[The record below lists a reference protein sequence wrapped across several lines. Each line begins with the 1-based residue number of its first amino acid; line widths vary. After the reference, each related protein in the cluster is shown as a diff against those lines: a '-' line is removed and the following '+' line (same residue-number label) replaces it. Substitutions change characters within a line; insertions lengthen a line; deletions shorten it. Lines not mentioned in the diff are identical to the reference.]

1 MKLNSYVLLIMVALM
16 PLWGLAQ
23 TGEVEL
29 AEQYYKEGEY
39 QNALN
44 LYSKL
49 QKKDPS
55 VRLFNQRIASC
66 YGNLERYQE
75 GIDFLSKA
83 MRKNSSDR
91 ILPFMKADL
100 MRLNGDLDGAEA
112 LENKVIMNDLRTE
125 AEFME
130 TGGYNY
136 KKGRQDLAL
145 NVYLQARKILRD
157 KYAFASEIAN
167 LYGLAGEYTAATQ
180 EYLIMLE
187 KRLER
192 VDNIKLNILNLVDS
206 ESQEEIEAAL
216 LAEVQK
222 NSRDKSLRGLI
233 YEFYVLTE
241 NFYEAFIQVKSIDRL
256 GTTQG
261 SLVYNFAM
269 TMRNNKEY
277 RMSNKALDYIIE
289 EYGAT
294 GYGDKAYQ
302 EKTVN
307 TELQAFETLP
317 LDTNLIRDAVNAYE
331 DLLTNRGRYPQY
343 FDAMYR
349 KANLQAF
356 YLFDLPGAQEEL
368 DRILNLGIP
377 PQSSAKANLLY
388 GDVLLMQK
396 EYNKAKLRY
405 NMVAEAFKDGQI
417 GAMAKFKQGRLSY
430 FKGDFEYSKAR
441 LQTIKDNTSNDI
453 SNDAIQLFLV
463 IQDNVGLDT
472 TTTALERFAQAQ
484 LMVFQRDF
492 DPAVTLLDSILYA
505 FPNHTLTD
513 DILWEKATIYE
524 QKDDV
529 EKTLQYLDKVIAEFP
544 TDIHGDDALYKKAQ
558 IYDYTL
564 NDKEEAMKLYID
576 FLRNYTGSLFIVA
589 VRKRIRELRNEKI

>member
-1 MKLNSYVLLIMVALM
+1 MLLALL
-16 PLWGLAQ
+16 PVWLLAQ

-29 AEQYYKEGEY
+29 AEQYYKDGEF

-55 VRLFNQRIASC
+55 IRLFNQRIASC
-66 YGNLERYQE
+66 YGELEQYEE

-83 MRKNSSDR
+83 MRKTPDDHV
-91 ILPFMKADL
+91 LPFMKADL
-100 MRLNGDLDGAEA
+100 MRFSGDADGAKA
-112 LENKVIMNDLRTE
+112 LENKVIVNDLSTE

-130 TGGYNY
+130 AGGYNY
-136 KKGRQDLAL
+136 QRGRQDLAL
-145 NVYLQARKILRD
+145 ETYVQARKTMRD
-157 KYAFASEIAN
+157 KYAFSGEIAN
-167 LYGLAGEYTAATQ
+167 LYGQAGEYALATQ
-180 EYLIMLE
+180 EYLVMLE

-192 VDNIKLNILNLVDS
+192 VETIKINVLNLVNDDS
-206 ESQEEIEAAL
+206 KEKIETVL
-216 LAEVQK
+216 LEEVQK
-222 NSRDKSLRGLI
+222 NSRDRELRGLI

-256 GTTQG
+256 NNNQG
-261 SLVYNFAM
+261 ALVYNFAM
-269 TMRNNKEY
+269 TLRNNKEY
-277 RMSNKALDYIIE
+277 RLSNKALDYIIE
-289 EYGAT
+289 NYENT
-294 GYGDKAYQ
+294 SYGDKAYQ

-307 TELQAFETLP
+307 TELVAFETLP
-317 LDTNLIRDAVNAYE
+317 LDTNLIRDAVNSYE
-331 DLLTNRGRYPQY
+331 DLLTKRGRFPQY
-343 FDAMYR
+343 FEAMYR

-356 YLFDLPGAQEEL
+356 YLFDLEGATAEL
-368 DRILNLGIP
+368 NQMLNLGIP
-377 PQSSAKANLLY
+377 PQSSARANLLY

-396 EYNKAKLRY
+396 EYNKSKLRY

-441 LQTIKDNTSNDI
+441 LKTIKDNTSNDI

-463 IQDNVGLDT
+463 IQDNIGLDT

-484 LMVFQRDF
+484 LLVFQRDF
-492 DPAVTLLDSILYA
+492 DPALVLLDSILFA

-513 DILWEKATIYE
+513 DILWEKASIFE
-524 QKDDV
+524 QKNDIQ
-529 EKTLQYLDKVIAEFP
+529 KTLGFLERIITEFP

-558 IYDYTL
+558 IYDFTL
-564 NDKEEAMKLYID
+564 NDKEQAMKLYID
-576 FLRNYTGSLFIVA
+576 FLRNYTGSLYIVA

>member
-1 MKLNSYVLLIMVALM
+1 MKLNKGILLFLM
-16 PLWGLAQ
+16 AFLPILALAQ

-29 AEQYYKEGEY
+29 AEQYYNDGEF

-49 QKKDPS
+49 QKKDPT

-66 YGNLERYQE
+66 YGQLEQYEE
-75 GIDFLSKA
+75 GVDFLTKA
-83 MRKNSSDR
+83 IRKNASDH

-100 MRLNGDLDGAEA
+100 MRLNGDADGANA
-112 LENKVIMNDLRTE
+112 LENKVIVNDLKSE
-125 AEFME
+125 AEFLE
-130 TGGYNY
+130 AGGYQY
-136 KKGRQDLAL
+136 KRGRQKLAL
-145 NVYLQARKILRD
+145 ATYLQARKTLRD

-167 LYGLAGEYTAATQ
+167 LYGQAGEYTLATE

-187 KRLER
+187 KRLDRVER
-192 VDNIKLNILNLVDS
+192 IKLNVLNLVTDDS
-206 ESQEEIEAAL
+206 KEVIETAL

-222 NSRDKSLRGLI
+222 NSKDRELRNLI

-256 GTTQG
+256 NSNQG
-261 SLVYNFAM
+261 ALVFNFAM
-269 TMRNNKEY
+269 TLRNNKEY
-277 RMSNKALDYIIE
+277 RLSNKALDYIIE
-289 EYGAT
+289 EYSKGS
-294 GYGDKAYQ
+294 YGDKAYQ

-307 TELQAFETLP
+307 TELVAFETLP
-317 LDTNLIRDAVNAYE
+317 LDTNLIREAVNSYE
-331 DLLTNRGRYPQY
+331 DLLTKRGRYPQY
-343 FDAMYR
+343 FNAMYR

-356 YLFDLPGAQEEL
+356 YLFDLPGATQEL
-368 DRILNLGIP
+368 QQMLNLGIP
-377 PQSSAKANLLY
+377 PQSTAKANLLY

-396 EYNKAKLRY
+396 EYNKSKLRY
-405 NMVAEAFKDGQI
+405 NMVAEAFKEGQI
-417 GAMAKFKQGRLSY
+417 GAGAKFKQGRLSY

-441 LQTIKDNTSNDI
+441 LKTIKDNTSNDI
-453 SNDAIQLFLV
+453 SNDAIQLFLL

-472 TTTALERFAQAQ
+472 TTVALERFAQAQ

-492 DPAVTLLDSILYA
+492 DPSLELLDSILYA

-513 DILWEKATIYE
+513 DILWEKANIYE
-524 QKDDV
+524 QKNNV
-529 EKTLQYLDKVIAEFP
+529 EKTLSYLDKVINEFP

-558 IYDYTL
+558 IYDHTL
-564 NDKEEAMKLYID
+564 NDKEEAMKLYIE

>member
-1 MKLNSYVLLIMVALM
+1 MNLNKGILLVLLAFLPVWL
-16 PLWGLAQ
+16 LAQ

-29 AEQYYKEGEY
+29 AEQYYKDGEF

-66 YGNLERYQE
+66 HGQLEQYEE
-75 GIDFLSKA
+75 GIDFLTKA
-83 MRKNSSDR
+83 MRKNPDDHV
-91 ILPFMKADL
+91 LPFMKADL
-100 MRLNGDLDGAEA
+100 MRLAGNSDGADA
-112 LENKVIMNDLRTE
+112 LENKVIISDLKTE

-130 TGGYNY
+130 AGGYNY
-136 KKGRQDLAL
+136 KKGRKDLAQTT
-145 NVYLQARKILRD
+145 YLQARKTLRD
-157 KYAFASEIAN
+157 KYLFASEIAN
-167 LYGLAGEYTAATQ
+167 LYGLEGEYTLATQ
-180 EYLIMLE
+180 EYLLMLE

-192 VDNIKLNILNLVDS
+192 VATIKINILNLVSD
-206 ESQEEIEAAL
+206 ESKDEIETVL

-222 NSRDKSLRGLI
+222 NSKDKELRNLI

-256 GTTQG
+256 NNNQG
-261 SLVYNFAM
+261 ALVYNFAI
-269 TMRNNKEY
+269 TLRNNKEY
-277 RMSNKALDYIIE
+277 RLSNKALDYIIDN
-289 EYGAT
+289 YDKT
-294 GYGDKAYQ
+294 SYGDKAYQ

-307 TELQAFETLP
+307 TELVAFETLP
-317 LDTNLIRDAVNAYE
+317 LDTNLIREAVNAYD
-331 DLLTNRGRYPQY
+331 DLLIKRGRYPQY

-356 YLFDLPGAQEEL
+356 YLFDLDGATEEL
-368 DRILNLGIP
+368 NQILNLGIP

-396 EYNKAKLRY
+396 EYNKSKLRY

-441 LQTIKDNTSNDI
+441 LKTIKDNTSNDI

-463 IQDNVGLDT
+463 IQDNIGLDT
-472 TTTALERFAQAQ
+472 TTYALERFSQAQ

-492 DPAVTLLDSILYA
+492 DPALVLLDSIMYA

-513 DILWEKATIYE
+513 DIIWEKASIFE
-524 QKDDV
+524 QKSDV
-529 EKTLQYLDKVIAEFP
+529 EKTLEYLEKVITEFP

-558 IYDYTL
+558 IYDHTL
-564 NDKEEAMKLYID
+564 NDKEQAMKLYIE
-576 FLRNYTGSLFIVA
+576 FLRNYTGSLYIVA